1 MEILNAILPVLLYIF
16 GIILL
21 IVLIILGIRMIQVLD
36 KVDRI
41 VDNVEEKVNSVN
53 GFFEMLDKTS
63 YGISMLGDKII
74 NLVSGAISKIFNK
87 NKKDEEDYIWVKKK
101 KKLGIG
107 KFIAGAAIGAG
118 LGILFAPR
126 KGSETRAALKA
137 KMNELVAQ
145 IKNIDMEDVKEEFN
159 KKVEEIKAG
168 LADLDKE
175 KVLEIAKEKA
185 VQLKDKAQELVDLAI
200 DKGTPVLRDAAE
212 EVRLKAID
220 VTKEVLKKLEKEE
233 EKK

>member
-1 MEILNAILPVLLYIF
+1 MS
-16 GIILL
+16 
-21 IVLIILGIRMIQVLD
+21 
-36 KVDRI
+36 K
-41 VDNVEEKVNSVN
+41 EKH
-53 GFFEMLDKTS
+53 
-63 YGISMLGDKII
+63 
-74 NLVSGAISKIFNK
+74 SG
-87 NKKDEEDYIWVKKK
+87 
-101 KKLGIG
+101 LG

-126 KGSETRAALKA
+126 KGSETRAQLKA

-145 IKNIDMEDVKEEFN
+145 IKNIDIDEVKEEFN

-185 VQLKDKAQELVDLAI
+185 LQLKEKAQELVDLAI
-200 DKGTPVLRDAAE
+200 DKGTPLLRDAAE

-220 VTKEVLKKLEKEE
+220 VTKDVLKKLENAE

>member
-1 MEILNAILPVLLYIF
+1 MS
-16 GIILL
+16 
-21 IVLIILGIRMIQVLD
+21 
-36 KVDRI
+36 K
-41 VDNVEEKVNSVN
+41 EKH
-53 GFFEMLDKTS
+53 
-63 YGISMLGDKII
+63 
-74 NLVSGAISKIFNK
+74 SG
-87 NKKDEEDYIWVKKK
+87 
-101 KKLGIG
+101 LG

-126 KGSETRAALKA
+126 KGSETRAQLKA

-145 IKNIDMEDVKEEFN
+145 IKNIDIDEVKEEFN

-185 VQLKDKAQELVDLAI
+185 AQLKEKAQELVDLAI
-200 DKGTPVLRDAAE
+200 DKGTPLLRDAAE

-220 VTKEVLKKLEKEE
+220 VTKDVLKKLENAE